1 MPCTYC
7 DVQFSVLKWK
17 TRCNYCSRKYC
28 SDCIVEGK
36 CKSCYQVSSTNFQR
50 SQLSRLKV
58 KDLRLYLEN
67 RNCSTA
73 TLKEKSEFITT
84 IQQLQGIHEPEYANM
99 HLYNTHYS
107 THHQQ
112 TVTNQMQ
119 GAPYHNIPTEDCMMQ
134 GFDPPTYEHT
144 QESFPSAHDFVAAEQ
159 STTSTSERLSKDKQT
174 NSKPHT
180 KKDGLLELSDLTSVD
195 EIGNLSVQQLKHL
208 LKTNLVDFK
217 GVLEKNELVQ
227 RVVMLYN
234 DHQSDIEML
243 SEEKMTTEATFS
255 GPKDENLCKIC
266 WEKAM
271 NCVYLECGHMV
282 TCIDCK
288 QM

>member
-1 MPCTYC
+1 MHSLFDYRELIQDVFLLFFSRNNLQFCFLSNLILKLLWDISNFPEVKMPCTYC

-84 IQQLQGIHEPEYANM
+84 IQQLQGNHEPEYANM

-144 QESFPSAHDFVAAEQ
+144 Q
-159 STTSTSERLSKDKQT
+159 
-174 NSKPHT
+174 
-180 KKDGLLELSDLTSVD
+180 
-195 EIGNLSVQQLKHL
+195 
-208 LKTNLVDFK
+208 
-217 GVLEKNELVQ
+217 
-227 RVVMLYN
+227 
-234 DHQSDIEML
+234 
-243 SEEKMTTEATFS
+243 
-255 GPKDENLCKIC
+255 
-266 WEKAM
+266 
-271 NCVYLECGHMV
+271 
-282 TCIDCK
+282 
-288 QM
+288 